1 MLVLLSTAACNV
13 QTDQANEQVTV
24 EYNKQ
29 EIREKAAKAG
39 RTAKEV
45 ASGVGNVAV
54 TTGRAIKNEVGDVDV
69 DVDVRRTPRQSGG
82 NQVEASP
89 RVAEPGRR
97 PLGFAAGSDPAAVQ
111 IRSDGAVGAETFCLA
126 G

>member
-1 MLVLLSTAACNV
+1 MRLLTMLVLLSTAACNV

-29 EIREKAAKAG
+29 EIREKAVKAG

-69 DVDVRRTPRQSGG
+69 DVDVRRTPRQAGG
-82 NQVEASP
+82 NQVEAKPES
-89 RVAEPGRR
+89 R
-97 PLGFAAGSDPAAVQ
+97 
-111 IRSDGAVGAETFCLA
+111 
-126 G
+126 